1 MSEPATESAEKTL
14 TVPSSGAN
22 DESGTPV
29 PAPPDRPSPRSLV
42 VGFLLAMVLCGVNSY
57 LTLSFGVIEEGPTI
71 AALFF
76 FAFFFLSRTK
86 ITPTEMVM
94 VATMGSAGG
103 SLGFIS
109 NFFAAKAMTGEPYT
123 FFQMAGFSV
132 VTSLVGMAFTIPL
145 REMLILRED
154 LPWPGSKATA
164 SVIKALVGS
173 SDKKQPLILLAT
185 CVLGIAIVV
194 LNDDGGFG
202 LIPSETALPLFGLAA
217 FGAGIAWSPFAIGG
231 AYLMGLRT
239 CVGFLAGAIV
249 LLIMAPH
256 LPQPEAPHR
265 YVWPG
270 IGFLLAS
277 GLTTMAI
284 NWKVI
289 RDSLQGL
296 FAQGE
301 GKVVDDDPI
310 LSPRAFIAFTVFAIA
325 VTAVFSSV
333 FMGLSVVAV
342 VLLVVIGGLIQ
353 NVIATRAAAQTAF
366 NPARVMGVLL
376 QGITA
381 MSGASSAGA
390 NLAGA
395 GFVAG
400 SGAQAGNLTG
410 DLVYG
415 RWLRVPSRWQWW
427 AQITTIVPCS
437 LVSAW
442 VFTSL
447 EEAHPMTLEGEG
459 LPAPVAKMWAATA
472 LIFEGT
478 LDMPPFAWEALAI
491 GGAAGAIYV
500 LLEQQKALERWVPS
514 SIGLG
519 IGLVLPISFD
529 LAFFVGGVLLFL
541 VGERAL
547 KIPAVSLTTIA
558 VGCIVAE
565 GLGGVLK
572 PVLAIFGVL

>member
-1 MSEPATESAEKTL
+1 MSEPSAAPE
-14 TVPSSGAN
+14 PHSAAIEPEP
-22 DESGTPV
+22 DAPTP
-29 PAPPDRPSPRSLV
+29 PERPTPRSLV
-42 VGFLLAMVLCGVNSY
+42 VGFVLAMVLCGVNSY

-86 ITPTEMVM
+86 IIPAEMVM

-123 FFQMAGFSV
+123 FFQMAGFSI

-145 REMLILRED
+145 REMLILREN
-154 LPWPGSKATA
+154 LPWPGSRATA
-164 SVIKALVGS
+164 SVIKALVSS
-173 SDKKQPLILLAT
+173 SDRKQPLILLVT
-185 CVLGIAIVV
+185 VVLGIAFVV

-202 LIPSETALPLFGLAA
+202 ILPSETALPLFGLAA

-239 CVGFLAGAIV
+239 CVGFLFGAIV

-277 GLTTMAI
+277 GLTTMAV

-289 RDSLQGL
+289 RDSLRGL
-296 FAQGE
+296 LARGE
-301 GKVVDDDPI
+301 GQKKDDDPI
-310 LSPRAFIAFTVFAIA
+310 LSPRAFLIFTAIA
-325 VTAVFSSV
+325 IVVTAAFSSI
-333 FMGLSVVAV
+333 FMGLSVIAV

-447 EEAHPMTLEGEG
+447 QERQPMTLEGEG

-472 LIFEGT
+472 QIFEGT
-478 LDMPPFAWEALAI
+478 LEMPPFAWEALAI

-500 LLEQQKALERWVPS
+500 LLEQRPEIERWLPS

-529 LAFFVGGVLLFL
+529 LAFFVGGILLFV

-547 KIPAVSLTTIA
+547 KLPAVSLTTIA

-572 PVLAIFGVL
+572 PVLAIAGVL